1 MVGAASISAFP
12 LFSGFVSKSMV
23 MDAAASGHMT
33 AVWFV
38 LLFASAGVFHHA
50 GIKIPFFAFFSH
62 DSGMRPREAPVHML
76 LAMGITAALCIFIGS
91 YPWPL
96 YRLLP
101 YPDVVYQP
109 YTGGHILGQS
119 QLLFFSALA
128 FTLLLLSGIY
138 PAEMRGV
145 NLDADWF
152 YRKGGR
158 LFFRLADRVFN
169 GVNAVSDRHIAVGTA
184 RTAGRLSTDATARA
198 ALIPLVS
205 LWLLTGIRGKRL
217 DILKTRTYRDIL
229 LGTIPV
235 GIGIGM
241 AAMLLIVVFI
251 MT

>member
-1 MVGAASISAFP
+1 
-12 LFSGFVSKSMV
+12 
-23 MDAAASGHMT
+23 
-33 AVWFV
+33 
-38 LLFASAGVFHHA
+38 
-50 GIKIPFFAFFSH
+50 
-62 DSGMRPREAPVHML
+62 
-76 LAMGITAALCIFIGS
+76 
-91 YPWPL
+91 
-96 YRLLP
+96 LP

-109 YTGGHILGQS
+109 FTAGHILGQS

-138 PAEMRGV
+138 PAEMRCI

-158 LFFRLADRVFN
+158 LFFRLADRLFN
-169 GVNAVSDRHIAVGTA
+169 GVNAVSDRFIAVGTA
-184 RTAGRLSTDATARA
+184 STAGRLSRDATARA

-205 LWLLTGIRGKRL
+205 LWLLTGIRGKQL

-229 LGTIPV
+229 LGTIPI